1 MPNRFRCE
9 YGPTK
14 LAEAAFIVRFE
25 RRTLH
30 FEMRPRDLEMKRESG
45 FAVQC
50 TVGRFVELRF
60 NSACTMFLNFMS
72 NRWGAL
78 AFLSV
83 AVLLV
88 FGPARADQAFSLAT
102 TPGKLPKTVL
112 PVHYA
117 LDLKP
122 DLDALS
128 ISGSENVD
136 IKVLNATDRVVL
148 NSLNIAI
155 ASASIDG
162 KPGEGATVSLDPKAQ
177 TATLTFSR
185 PIEVGAHQLRIA
197 FTSRINQ
204 FSQGLFFVDY
214 PTSSGRRRMFATQ
227 LEPTDARRIF
237 PCWDEPAFKA
247 SFEPTV
253 TVPANFLAV
262 SNMPIA
268 HQDVVAGGLRRLS
281 FRATPPMSSYLF
293 VLVGGELARITGHAD
308 GVEVGVV
315 AQAGREPQGRY
326 ALATALELL
335 RYYDGYFGVKYPL
348 PKLDLIAVPGGFGGA
363 MENWGGITFYD
374 GYLLYDPVS
383 SPRVLQRR
391 IYGIIA
397 HEMAHQWFGDLVT
410 TAWWSD
416 LWLNEG
422 FADWMQAKVE
432 NHFHPDWE
440 VFLNES
446 RKQDA
451 MYADARMLSHPI
463 KQRVADESE
472 AAIAFDEITYEKGAA
487 IVRVIEDYLGEAA
500 FRAGIRRYVNEHA
513 YSNATTEDLWA
524 ALEKSSG
531 EQVAPIARSYTEQ
544 AGVPLII
551 ADEKCADGRRTLTVK
566 QERFTIYYPDA
577 PPALWQVPINW
588 GLAGENKPNATLL
601 LHDKS
606 AKISAGQCGP
616 PLKLNVGD
624 VGYYRVQYDAATRA
638 ALTQTIEKMQ
648 PGDRVN
654 LLADS
659 WALLEAGRLTPADY
673 FPLVTAVS
681 HDRNR
686 AVWREV
692 IDAFTQ
698 VDRLELGQAGR
709 VGFQAYARS
718 VLRPAFDRVGWDAA
732 ANEPE
737 DVTILRSAL
746 ISALGELNDPEIA
759 AESRRRFAVF
769 LENPASLD
777 VNLRDALVGVVGRN
791 ADQQTYD
798 ALGKL
803 ARTAG
808 NGREQMRYYSA
819 MARASDPKLIERTL
833 HLALTDELAPERAS
847 ELILIVAM
855 GEHPELALQFATAN
869 FNALAAKHGPE
880 FRYFFM
886 SRLMS
891 NFVEPSYAKQLA
903 NFAPAQETSG
913 GRIEALRAEARIMES
928 AGFREHQLR
937 EIDRW
942 IETRPAH
949 VQARDELTSSS
960 RL

>member
-1 MPNRFRCE
+1 MPGRFRRQ
-9 YGPTK
+9 YH
-14 LAEAAFIVRFE
+14 AAKSGRRRLSFALKGERCILKCGGAIPGNEEREWFPRPISCWSVR
-25 RRTLH
+25 
-30 FEMRPRDLEMKRESG
+30 G
-45 FAVQC
+45 
-50 TVGRFVELRF
+50 VGV
-60 NSACTMFLNFMS
+60 NSACTMPLIFIS
-72 NRWGAL
+72 NRWGAF
-78 AFLSV
+78 AFLCL
-83 AVLLV
+83 AILLT
-88 FGPARADQAFSLAT
+88 FGPARADQVFSLAT
-102 TPGKLPKTVL
+102 TPGRLPKTVL
-112 PVHYA
+112 PLHYA
-117 LDLKP
+117 IDLKP
-122 DLDALS
+122 DLNALS
-128 ISGSENVD
+128 ISGSEDVD
-136 IKVLNATDRVVL
+136 IEVRTTTDRLVLNA
-148 NSLNIAI
+148 LNIAI

-162 KPGEGATVSLDPKAQ
+162 KPGEDAKISLDAKAQ
-177 TATLTFSR
+177 TATLTFPR
-185 PIEVGAHQLRIA
+185 TIEVGAHRLRVA

-214 PTSSGRRRMFATQ
+214 PAGNVRKRMLATQ

-247 SFEPTV
+247 TFEPTV

-268 HQDVVAGGLRRLS
+268 HEDVVAGGLKRVS

-293 VLVGGELARITGHAD
+293 VLVAGELARITDRAD

-315 AQAGREPQGRY
+315 VQAGREPQGRY
-326 ALATALELL
+326 ALATAMELL

-348 PKLDLIAVPGGFGGA
+348 PKLDLIGVPGGFGGA

-374 GYLLYDPVS
+374 GFLLYDPVT
-383 SPRVLQRR
+383 SPRVLRRR

-432 NHFHPDWE
+432 NQFHPDWG

-451 MYADARMLSHPI
+451 MYADARTLSHPI
-463 KQRVADESE
+463 KQRIADESE

-487 IVRVIEDYLGEAA
+487 IVRVIENYLGETA
-500 FRAGIRRYVNEHA
+500 FRAGIRRYVNEHS
-513 YSNATTEDLWA
+513 YSNATTEDLWT
-524 ALEKSSG
+524 ALEKASG
-531 EQVAPIARSYTEQ
+531 EQVAPIARSYTDQ
-544 AGVPLII
+544 AGVPLITS
-551 ADEKCADGRRTLTVK
+551 DEKCTDARRNLSLK
-566 QERFTIYYPDA
+566 QERFTIYYPDV

-588 GLAGENKPNATLL
+588 GLAGENKPNANLL
-601 LHDKS
+601 LRDQS
-606 AKISAGQCGP
+606 AEISAGKCGG

-624 VGYYRVQYDAATRA
+624 VGYYRVQYDAATMA
-638 ALTQTIEKMQ
+638 ALTQMIEKMQ
-648 PGDRVN
+648 PEDRVN

-659 WALLEAGRLTPADY
+659 WALLEAGRLSPADY
-673 FPLVTAVS
+673 FRLVTAAS
-681 HDRNR
+681 GDRNR

-692 IDAFTQ
+692 IDALMQ
-698 VDRLELGQAGR
+698 VDRLELGRAGR
-709 VGFQAYARS
+709 IGFQGYARS
-718 VLRPAFDRVGWDAA
+718 VLRPAFDRVGWKAA

-746 ISALGELNDPEIA
+746 ISALGALNDPEIV

-791 ADQQTYD
+791 ADQQIYD

-819 MARASDPKLIERTL
+819 MARASNPKLLEQTL
-833 HLALTDELAPERAS
+833 QLSLTDELAPERAS

-855 GEHPELALQFATAN
+855 GEHPELALRFATEN
-869 FNALAAKHGPE
+869 FNALAAKHGPD

-891 NFVEPSYAKQLA
+891 NFAEPSYAKQLA
-903 NFAPAQETSG
+903 NFAPAQESSG
-913 GRIEALRAEARIMES
+913 GRIEAPRAEARTIEAPS
-928 AGFREHQLR
+928 FRDRQLP

-942 IETRPAH
+942 IETQQPH
-949 VQARDELTSSS
+949 LQAAKPR
-960 RL
+960 

>member
-1 MPNRFRCE
+1 
-9 YGPTK
+9 
-14 LAEAAFIVRFE
+14 
-25 RRTLH
+25 
-30 FEMRPRDLEMKRESG
+30 
-45 FAVQC
+45 
-50 TVGRFVELRF
+50 
-60 NSACTMFLNFMS
+60 MS
-72 NRWGAL
+72 NRCGVF
-78 AFLSV
+78 AFLCL
-83 AVLLV
+83 AVLLSC
-88 FGPARADQAFSLAT
+88 GAARADQPFSLAT
-102 TPGKLPKTVL
+102 TPGRLPKTVL

-117 LDLKP
+117 IDLRP
-122 DLDALS
+122 DLNALS
-128 ISGSENVD
+128 IFGSESVD
-136 IKVLNATDRVVL
+136 IRVLTTSDRLVLNA
-148 NSLNIAI
+148 LNIAI
-155 ASASIDG
+155 DSASIDG
-162 KPGEGATVSLDPKAQ
+162 RRGEDATVSLDATAQ
-177 TATLTFSR
+177 TATLTFPR
-185 PIEVGAHQLRIA
+185 PIEAGAHQLRVA

-214 PTSSGRRRMFATQ
+214 PTGSGRKRMFATQ

-247 SFEPTV
+247 TFEPTV
-253 TVPANFLAV
+253 TVPENFLAV

-268 HQDVVAGGLRRLS
+268 HEDVFAGGLKRVS

-293 VLVGGELARITGHAD
+293 VLVAGELTRSTDHAD
-308 GVEVGVV
+308 GVEVGVI
-315 AQAGREPQGRY
+315 AQTGREPQGHY
-326 ALATALELL
+326 ALATALGLL

-374 GYLLYDPVS
+374 GFLLYDPAT

-391 IYGIIA
+391 IYGVIA

-432 NHFHPDWE
+432 NQFHPDWG

-451 MYADARMLSHPI
+451 MYADARTLSHPI
-463 KQRVADESE
+463 KQRIADESE

-487 IVRVIEDYLGEAA
+487 IVRVIENYLGEAA
-500 FRAGIRRYVNEHA
+500 FRAGIRRYVKDHA
-513 YSNATTEDLWA
+513 YSNATTEDLWT
-524 ALEKSSG
+524 ALEKASG
-531 EQVAPIARSYTEQ
+531 EQVGPIARSYTEQ
-544 AGVPLII
+544 AGVPLIV
-551 ADEKCADGRRTLTVK
+551 ANEKCAGGRRSLTLE

-577 PPALWQVPINW
+577 PPALWQVPIDW
-588 GLAGENKPNATLL
+588 GIAGENKTSATLL
-601 LHDKS
+601 LGDKS
-606 AKISAGQCGP
+606 AEIPAGQCGP

-624 VGYYRVQYDAATRA
+624 VGYYRVQYDPATLA
-638 ALTQTIEKMQ
+638 ALTRIIEKMQ
-648 PGDRVN
+648 AEDRVN
-654 LLADS
+654 LLADN
-659 WALLEAGRLTPADY
+659 WALLEAGRVAPADY
-673 FPLVTAVS
+673 FRLVTAVS
-681 HDRNR
+681 GDHSR

-692 IDAFTQ
+692 IEAFTQ
-698 VDRLELGQAGR
+698 VDRLELGLAGR
-709 VGFQAYARS
+709 VGFQTYARS
-718 VLRPAFDRVGWDAA
+718 VLRPAFNRVGVGWKAA

-737 DVTILRSAL
+737 DITILRSAL
-746 ISALGELNDPEIA
+746 ISALGELNDREIA
-759 AESRRRFAVF
+759 AESKRRFAVF
-769 LENPASLD
+769 VENPASLD
-777 VNLRDALVGVVGRN
+777 VNLRDALIGVVGRN

-819 MARASDPKLIERTL
+819 MALASDPKLIEQTL
-833 HLALTDELAPERAS
+833 HITLTDELPPERAS
-847 ELILIVAM
+847 ELILIVAR

-869 FNALAAKHGPE
+869 FNALTAKHGPE

-891 NFVEPSYAKQLA
+891 NFAERSYATQLA

-913 GRIEALRAEARIMES
+913 GRIEARRAEARIMES
-928 AGFREHQLR
+928 ASFRERQLTA
-937 EIDRW
+937 IDRW
-942 IETRPAH
+942 VETEQPR
-949 VQARDELTSSS
+949 VQAGVEETSSS

>member
-1 MPNRFRCE
+1 M
-9 YGPTK
+9 TS
-14 LAEAAFIVRFE
+14 I
-25 RRTLH
+25 
-30 FEMRPRDLEMKRESG
+30 
-45 FAVQC
+45 
-50 TVGRFVELRF
+50 
-60 NSACTMFLNFMS
+60 FMS
-72 NRWGAL
+72 YRWGIF

-83 AVLLV
+83 AVLLTR
-88 FGPARADQAFSLAT
+88 GPACADRAFSLAT
-102 TPGKLPKTVL
+102 TPGRLPKTVL

-117 LDLKP
+117 IDLRP
-122 DLDALS
+122 DLNALS
-128 ISGSENVD
+128 ISGSESVD
-136 IKVLNATDRVVL
+136 IKVLSPTDRLVL
-148 NSLNIAI
+148 NALNIAI
-155 ASASIDG
+155 ASASLDG
-162 KPGEGATVSLDPKAQ
+162 KPGEDAAVSLDAAAQ
-177 TATLTFSR
+177 TATLRFPR
-185 PIEVGAHQLRIA
+185 PIEVGAHQLRVA

-214 PTSSGRRRMFATQ
+214 PTSSGRQRMFATQ
-227 LEPTDARRIF
+227 LEPTDARRLF

-247 SFEPTV
+247 ALEPTV

-268 HQDVVAGGLRRLS
+268 HEEVVAGGLKRVS

-293 VLVGGELARITGHAD
+293 VLVAGELARITDHAD

-315 AQAGREPQGRY
+315 VQTGREPQGRY
-326 ALATALELL
+326 ALATAVELL
-335 RYYDGYFGVKYPL
+335 RFYDGYFGVKYPL

-374 GYLLYDPVS
+374 GYLLYDPAS

-397 HEMAHQWFGDLVT
+397 HEMAHQWLGNLVT

-422 FADWMQAKVE
+422 FADWMQAKVA

-440 VFLNES
+440 VFLSES

-451 MYADARMLSHPI
+451 MYADARSLSHPI
-463 KQRVADESE
+463 EQRIADESE
-472 AAIAFDEITYEKGAA
+472 AAIAFDEITYAKGAA
-487 IVRVIEDYLGEAA
+487 TVRVIENYLGEAA
-500 FRAGIRRYVNEHA
+500 FRAGIRRYMNEHA
-513 YSNATTEDLWA
+513 YSNATTEDLWT
-524 ALEKSSG
+524 ALEKASG
-531 EQVAPIARSYTEQ
+531 VQVAPIARSYTEQ
-544 AGVPLII
+544 AGVPVII
-551 ADEKCADGRRTLTVK
+551 ADEKCADGRRALSLK
-566 QERFTIYYPDA
+566 QERFTIFYPDA
-577 PPALWQVPINW
+577 PPGLWQIPINW
-588 GLAGENKPNATLL
+588 GIAGENKPNGTLL
-601 LHDKS
+601 LADKS

-624 VGYYRVQYDAATRA
+624 VGYYRVQYDSATLA
-638 ALTQTIEKMQ
+638 ALTQMIEKMQ
-648 PGDRVN
+648 PADRVN

-659 WALLEAGRLTPADY
+659 WALLEAGRLIPADY
-673 FPLVTAVS
+673 FRLVTAVS
-681 HDRNR
+681 HDRHR

-692 IDAFTQ
+692 IDAFALI
-698 VDRLELGQAGR
+698 DRLELGRPGR

-737 DVTILRSAL
+737 DVTMLRSAL
-746 ISALGELNDPEIA
+746 LSALGELNDPEIA
-759 AESRRRFAVF
+759 TEARRRFAVF

-777 VNLRDALVGVVGRN
+777 VNLRDALVGVVGRH
-791 ADQQTYD
+791 ADEQTYD

-808 NGREQMRYYSA
+808 NGRERIRYYSA

-833 HLALTDELAPERAS
+833 QLTLTDELAPERAS

-869 FNALAAKHGPE
+869 FKALAAKHGPE

-891 NFVEPSYAKQLA
+891 NFAEPSYAKQLA

-928 AGFREHQLR
+928 ASFRERQLP
-937 EIDRW
+937 EIERW
-942 IETRPAH
+942 IETQQPH
-949 VQARDELTSSS
+949 VQAGLEVTSSS

>member
-1 MPNRFRCE
+1 MSRSYAEQISLVVPIHE
-9 YGPTK
+9 AG
-14 LAEAAFIVRFE
+14 EAAFIVRSE

-30 FEMRPRDLEMKRESG
+30 FEMQRSDPSRGNGSASKLVLVGALHCVLIS
-45 FAVQC
+45 
-50 TVGRFVELRF
+50 TVIE
-60 NSACTMFLNFMS
+60 TFMS
-72 NRWGAL
+72 SRRAVF
-78 AFLSV
+78 AFLSL
-83 AVLLV
+83 AVLLSCS
-88 FGPARADQAFSLAT
+88 PARADEAFSLAA
-102 TPGKLPKTVL
+102 TPGRLPKTVL

-122 DLDALS
+122 DLNALS
-128 ISGSENVD
+128 ISGSEYVD
-136 IKVLNATDRVVL
+136 IKVLTTTDRLVL
-148 NSLNIAI
+148 NALNIVI
-155 ASASIDG
+155 ASASLDG
-162 KPGEGATVSLDPKAQ
+162 KQGEGATVSLDGKAQ
-177 TATLTFSR
+177 TATLTFPR
-185 PIEVGAHQLRIA
+185 PIEVGAHRLRVA

-214 PTSSGRRRMFATQ
+214 PAGSGRKRMFATQ
-227 LEPTDARRIF
+227 LEPTDARRVF

-247 SFEPTV
+247 TFEPTV

-268 HQDVVAGGLRRLS
+268 HEDVVAGGLKRVS

-293 VLVGGELARITGHAD
+293 VLVAGELARIIDHAD

-315 AQAGREPQGRY
+315 VQTGREPQGRY
-326 ALATALELL
+326 ALATAKELL
-335 RYYDGYFGVKYPL
+335 RYYDDYFGVKYPL

-374 GYLLYDPVS
+374 GFLLYDPTS

-397 HEMAHQWFGDLVT
+397 HEMAHQWFGNLVT

-422 FADWMQAKVE
+422 CADWMQEKVE
-432 NHFHPDWE
+432 NHFHPEWE
-440 VFLNES
+440 VFLNQG

-451 MYADARMLSHPI
+451 MYADARTLSHPI
-463 KQRVADESE
+463 KQRIADESE
-472 AAIAFDEITYEKGAA
+472 AAIAFDEITYAKGAA
-487 IVRVIEDYLGEAA
+487 IVRVIENYLGETA
-500 FRAGIRRYVNEHA
+500 FGAGIRRYMKEHA
-513 YSNATTEDLWA
+513 YSNATTEDLWT
-524 ALEKSSG
+524 ALEKASG
-531 EQVAPIARSYTEQ
+531 EQVAPIARSYTDQ

-551 ADEKCADGRRTLTVK
+551 ADEKCAEGRRALALT
-566 QERFTIYYPDA
+566 QERFTIHYPDA

-588 GLAGENKPNATLL
+588 GLAGENKANATLL

-606 AKISAGQCGP
+606 AEIPVGQCGP

-624 VGYYRVQYDAATRA
+624 VGYYRVQYDAATLA
-638 ALTQTIEKMQ
+638 ALTQMIEKMQ
-648 PGDRVN
+648 AEDRVN

-659 WALLEAGRLTPADY
+659 WALLEAGRLIPADY
-673 FPLVTAVS
+673 FRLVTAVS
-681 HDRNR
+681 RDRNR
-686 AVWREV
+686 AVWRQV
-692 IDAFTQ
+692 IDAFAQ
-698 VDRLELGQAGR
+698 VDRLELGRPGR

-718 VLRPAFDRVGWDAA
+718 VLRPAFDRVGWNAA

-737 DVTILRSAL
+737 DVTIFRSEF
-746 ISALGELNDPEIA
+746 ISALGELSDPEIA

-769 LENPASLD
+769 LENPGSLD

-819 MARASDPKLIERTL
+819 MARASDPKLIQQTL
-833 HLALTDELAPERAS
+833 QLTLTDELAPERAS

-855 GEHPELALQFATAN
+855 GEHPELALEFATAN
-869 FNALAAKHGPE
+869 FNALAAKRGPE

-928 AGFREHQLR
+928 ASFRARQLP

-942 IETRPAH
+942 IGAQQPH
-949 VQARDELTSSS
+949 LQADPR
-960 RL
+960 

>member
-1 MPNRFRCE
+1 
-9 YGPTK
+9 
-14 LAEAAFIVRFE
+14 
-25 RRTLH
+25 
-30 FEMRPRDLEMKRESG
+30 MKRDKG
-45 FAVQC
+45 CAVQYR
-50 TVGRFVELRF
+50 VGRFVELRF
-60 NSACTMFLNFMS
+60 NSAGTMFLIFMS
-72 NRWGAL
+72 NRWGAF
-78 AFLSV
+78 AFLSL
-83 AVLLV
+83 AVLLT
-88 FGPARADQAFSLAT
+88 FSSARADQAFSLAT
-102 TPGKLPKTVL
+102 TPGRLPKTVL

-122 DLDALS
+122 DLNALS
-128 ISGSENVD
+128 ISGSEYVD
-136 IKVLNATDRVVL
+136 IKVVTTTDRLVL

-162 KPGEGATVSLDPKAQ
+162 KPGEDATVSLDAKAQ
-177 TATLTFSR
+177 TATLTFPR
-185 PIEVGAHQLRIA
+185 PIEVGAHRLRVA

-214 PTSSGRRRMFATQ
+214 PAGSGRKRMLATQ

-247 SFEPTV
+247 AFEPTL

-268 HQDVVAGGLRRLS
+268 HEEVVAGGLKRVS

-293 VLVGGELARITGHAD
+293 VLVVGELSRITDHAD
-308 GVEVGVV
+308 GVEVGIVV
-315 AQAGREPQGRY
+315 QKGREPQARY
-326 ALATALELL
+326 ALATAMELL
-335 RYYDGYFGVKYPL
+335 HYYDGYFGVKYPL

-374 GYLLYDPVS
+374 GFLLYDPAS
-383 SPRVLQRR
+383 SPRVLRRR

-432 NHFHPDWE
+432 NQFHPDWE

-451 MYADARMLSHPI
+451 MYADARTLSHPI

-487 IVRVIEDYLGEAA
+487 IVRVIENYLGEAA
-500 FRAGIRRYVNEHA
+500 FRAGIRRYVNAHA
-513 YSNATTEDLWA
+513 YSNATTDDLWM
-524 ALEKSSG
+524 ALEKASN

-544 AGVPLII
+544 AGVPLIV
-551 ADEKCADGRRTLTVK
+551 ADEGCTDGRRALNLK
-566 QERFTIYYPDA
+566 QERFTIHYPDA

-588 GLAGENKPNATLL
+588 GLAGENKPSATLL
-601 LHDKS
+601 LRDKS
-606 AKISAGQCGP
+606 VKMSAGQCGA
-616 PLKLNVGD
+616 PLKLNVDD
-624 VGYYRVQYDAATRA
+624 VGYYRVQYDETTLK

-648 PGDRVN
+648 PEDRVN
-654 LLADS
+654 LLADN
-659 WALLEAGRLTPADY
+659 WALLEAGRLIPADY
-673 FPLVTAVS
+673 FRLVAAGS
-681 HDRNR
+681 RDRNR

-692 IDAFTQ
+692 ISAFAQ
-698 VDRLELGQAGR
+698 VDRLELGRAGR
-709 VGFQAYARS
+709 VGFRAYARS

-746 ISALGELNDPEIA
+746 ISALGELNDPQIA

-791 ADQQTYD
+791 ADQRIYD
-798 ALGKL
+798 ELGKL

-819 MARASDPKLIERTL
+819 MARASDPKLIEQTL
-833 HLALTDELAPERAS
+833 QLTLTDELAPERAS

-855 GEHPELALQFATAN
+855 GEHPELALRFATAN
-869 FNALAAKHGPE
+869 FNTLATKHGPE

-891 NFVEPSYAKQLA
+891 NFAEPSYAKQLA

-928 AGFREHQLR
+928 ASFLEHQLP

-942 IETRPAH
+942 IETQEPHLHAGLA
-949 VQARDELTSSS
+949 VTSSS
-960 RL
+960 RP